1 MKIKVVIPGTETEE
15 GRKRIKKAMDDRDYV
30 DYQCTMILRRI
41 LGDLRTDL
49 MYDCPSTGDLA
60 GQLLSEAEELLEK
73 RSRLDDEVVRAAAG
87 MPVR

>member
-30 DYQCTMILRRI
+30 DYQCTMVLRRI
-41 LGDLRTDL
+41 LNELNTGL

-60 GQLLSEAEELLEK
+60 GQLLSEADELVEK
-73 RSRLDDEVVRAAAG
+73 RSRLDEEVIRALT
-87 MPVR
+87 R